1 MEAIMKKNTWRPLF
15 AVLCFILFFTTIA
28 MASEFQADVEQNMEA
43 VVRQGYI
50 WVKDG
55 TYRLEMEQLNGPDL
69 YIIVGVKSGTTQVV
83 LPAYKAY
90 VEMPSDSF
98 MSVINDPF
106 QSAEVT
112 AKKYEVK
119 KESKESVQGFN
130 CERQLIHHQ
139 GKGILRRWI
148 APELEFPIKIEQ
160 LLKEDYYVQLKNIE
174 KSPISKAQFQVPDGY
189 TMKTEEQVKA
199 LIDAD
204 PAVAAKIAAYK
215 KNRPRKYELRAM
227 LSGGD
232 TWNIILTSGTK
243 IRIKAR
249 PFGSSSAASWFAVPY
264 KGQTA
269 LKTRAQSTY
278 SGKNIVKED
287 PASGVDG
294 INIGAIQG
302 DYSVTVT
309 LIGKPPQVRAIQ
321 NVYTKKK
328 GQGSSWR
335 APRGYHRYQV
345 RLYALSDPAA
355 GVRFTAAGKKHQLK
369 IPDGQYREFS
379 YTDQDKL
386 SGLDIMMDYGKVKVV
401 CRTEYQSAT
410 TPHILLDEPFSSN
423 RPEKAASAP
432 ASSGA
437 GASTSKT
444 SSATS
449 PGTASITSQSVDSA
463 SRMVLVLDASGSMW
477 GQIKGRAKIE
487 IAKEVIC
494 DLIDAIPTNFQT
506 GLIVYGHRRKGD
518 CKDIEIMIPVDNHNV
533 AAMKAKVTAISPKGK
548 TPLSESVKRAAEA
561 LDYTEERATVILVS
575 DGLETCDIDPCDLS
589 AKLAM
594 SGVDLVVHVI
604 GFDISKEDQY
614 QLRCMADKTG
624 GLFLAA
630 SDAGSL
636 RDALFK
642 TVEEVKAPPAPVV
655 EDPGTAVLKGP
666 ASVPVGSAFTVKWEG
681 PNSRGDLIAV
691 VKKGE
696 RNIRYVDYAYTK
708 RGNPAKLTA
717 PGVVGDYELRY
728 VHGHSRKV
736 IGRAD
741 LKATPV
747 KASVKAPAAA
757 RVAVD
762 IEVTWQGPDYT
773 GDYIALAQP
782 GTDGHHRIYY
792 TYTRKG
798 SPLKLQAPS
807 DPGTYEL
814 RYILGK
820 SKEILAQTTIKI
832 QAATASV
839 QAPATAYVTSKFE
852 VEWKGPDNQG
862 DYIAI
867 AQPEKGPNHRIHY
880 TYTKKGSPLQLLAP
894 SDAGTYDVRYILS
907 QGHKLLAKTTIE
919 IKPVSASVQ
928 APATAAAASLID
940 VTWQGPNHQGDYIA
954 VVPPGQGA
962 NRRIKYTYTKKGS
975 PLQLRTSSDPGT
987 YDVIY
992 LMSQGKKV
1000 LARTAIEI
1008 QPVSA
1013 EINPPA
1019 TASVNTQIKIPWQGP
1034 GYDSDHITI
1043 SRPDQAPGSRL
1054 TYRYT
1059 NRGNPAVIKTP
1070 KKPGTYEVRYI
1081 LGQGKKVLA
1090 KKTITV
1096 K

>member
-1 MEAIMKKNTWRPLF
+1 
-15 AVLCFILFFTTIA
+15 
-28 MASEFQADVEQNMEA
+28 
-43 VVRQGYI
+43 
-50 WVKDG
+50 
-55 TYRLEMEQLNGPDL
+55 
-69 YIIVGVKSGTTQVV
+69 
-83 LPAYKAY
+83 
-90 VEMPSDSF
+90 
-98 MSVINDPF
+98 
-106 QSAEVT
+106 
-112 AKKYEVK
+112 
-119 KESKESVQGFN
+119 
-130 CERQLIHHQ
+130 
-139 GKGILRRWI
+139 
-148 APELEFPIKIEQ
+148 
-160 LLKEDYYVQLKNIE
+160 
-174 KSPISKAQFQVPDGY
+174 
-189 TMKTEEQVKA
+189 
-199 LIDAD
+199 
-204 PAVAAKIAAYK
+204 
-215 KNRPRKYELRAM
+215 
-227 LSGGD
+227 
-232 TWNIILTSGTK
+232 
-243 IRIKAR
+243 
-249 PFGSSSAASWFAVPY
+249 
-264 KGQTA
+264 
-269 LKTRAQSTY
+269 LKTRAQCTY
-278 SGKNIVKED
+278 TGKHIVKED

-294 INIGAIQG
+294 ITIGAIQG
-302 DYSVTVT
+302 DFSVTVT
-309 LIGKPPQVRAIQ
+309 LMGKPPQVRAIQ

-328 GQGSSWR
+328 GQGSSWM
-335 APRGYHRYQV
+335 APRGYHQYRV

-355 GVRFTAAGKKHQLK
+355 KVRFTAAGKKHQLN
-369 IPDGQYREFS
+369 IPGGQYREFS
-379 YTDQDKL
+379 YTDQDQL
-386 SGLDIMMDYGKVKVV
+386 SGLDIMMEYGKVKVV
-401 CRTEYQSAT
+401 CRAEYQSAT
-410 TPHILLDEPFSSN
+410 PPHILLDEPFSGN
-423 RPEKAASAP
+423 RPEKAVSAP

-437 GASTSKT
+437 GASASKT
-444 SSATS
+444 GSATS
-449 PGTASITSQSVDSA
+449 PGTASLTSQRVEST

-477 GQIKGRAKIE
+477 GQIKNRAKIE
-487 IAKEVIC
+487 IAKEVIG
-494 DLIDAIPTNFQT
+494 DLIDTIPATFQT

-518 CKDIEIMIPVDNHNV
+518 CNDIEIMLPVGKHNA
-533 AAMKAKVTAISPKGK
+533 AAMKAKVNAISPKGK

-561 LDYTEERATVILVS
+561 LQYTEERATVILVS

-594 SGVDLVVHVI
+594 SGVDLVIHVI
-604 GFDISKEDQY
+604 GFDIRKEDQY

-636 RDALFK
+636 RDALFQ

-666 ASVPVGSAFTVKWEG
+666 ASVPEGSAFTVKWEG

-696 RNIRYVDYAYTK
+696 QDIRYIDHAYTK
-708 RGNPAKLTA
+708 RGNPAELTA

-747 KASVKAPAAA
+747 NASITAPAAA
-757 RVAVD
+757 PVAVD
-762 IEVTWQGPDYT
+762 IEITWQGPDYT
-773 GDYIALAQP
+773 GDYIAIARP
-782 GTDGHHRIYY
+782 GTDGNHRIHYA
-792 TYTRKG
+792 YTRRG
-798 SPLKLQAPS
+798 SPLNLQAPS

-820 SKEILAQTTIKI
+820 SKEILARATIQI

-839 QAPATAYVTSKFE
+839 QAPATADVASRFE

-880 TYTKKGSPLQLLAP
+880 TYTKKGSPLKLLAP
-894 SDAGTYDVRYILS
+894 SDAGTYEVRYIMS
-907 QGHKLLAKTTIE
+907 QGHKLLAKTTID
-919 IKPVSASVQ
+919 IKAVGASVQ

-940 VTWQGPNHQGDYIA
+940 VTWQGPNNQGDYIA
-954 VVPPGQGA
+954 VVLPGQGA
-962 NRRIKYTYTKKGS
+962 DRRIHYTYTKKGS
-975 PLQLRTSSDPGT
+975 PLQLRTPSDPGT

-1000 LARTAIEI
+1000 LARSAIEI

-1013 EINPPA
+1013 EINPPV
-1019 TASVNTQIKIPWQGP
+1019 TASVNTHIKIPWQGP
-1034 GYDSDHITI
+1034 GYDSDYITI

-1059 NRGNPAVIKTP
+1059 KRGNPAVIKTP
-1070 KKPGTYEVRYI
+1070 KTPGTYEVRYI

>member
-1 MEAIMKKNTWRPLF
+1 MRKNIRLPLL
-15 AVLCFILFFTTIA
+15 AALCFILFFTTIA
-28 MASEFQADVEQNMEA
+28 MASEFRADVEQSRE
-43 VVRQGYI
+43 VTVRQGRI

-55 TYRLEMEQLNGPDL
+55 TYRLEMEQPNGPDL
-69 YIIVGVKSGTTQVV
+69 YIIVGAKPGTTQVV
-83 LPAYKAY
+83 LPSYKAY

-98 MSVINDPF
+98 MSVMNDPF

-112 AKKYEVK
+112 VKQYAVK
-119 KESKESVQGFN
+119 KEGKETVQGFN

-139 GKGILRRWI
+139 ESGILHRWI
-148 APELEFPIKIEQ
+148 ASELGFPIKIEQ

-174 KSPISKAQFQVPDGY
+174 KRPIPKAQFQVPVGY
-189 TMKTEEQVKA
+189 TLKTEEQIQA
-199 LIDAD
+199 LIEAD
-204 PAVAAKIAAYK
+204 PAVAAKMAAYK
-215 KNRPRKYELRAM
+215 KNRPRKSELRAM

-232 TWNIILTSGTK
+232 TWNIVLTPGTK

-249 PFGSSSAASWFAVPY
+249 PFGSSGAASWFAVPY

-269 LKTRAQSTY
+269 LKTKAQCTY
-278 SGKNIVKED
+278 SGENNVKED

-294 INIGAIQG
+294 LSIGAIQG
-302 DYSVTVT
+302 DFSVTVT
-309 LIGKPPQVRAIQ
+309 LIGKPPQVQAIQ
-321 NVYTKKK
+321 NVNTKKK
-328 GQGSSWR
+328 GQGSSWN
-335 APRGYHRYQV
+335 APRGYRRYHV
-345 RLYALSDPAA
+345 RLYGLSDPAA

-369 IPDGQYREFS
+369 ISDGQYREFS

-386 SGLDIMMDYGKVKVV
+386 NDLDIMMDYGKVKVV
-401 CRTEYQSAT
+401 CRAEYQSAT
-410 TPHILLDEPFSSN
+410 TAHILLDEPFSSN
-423 RPEKAASAP
+423 RPGKAASAP

-437 GASTSKT
+437 GASTSKIG
-444 SSATS
+444 SATS
-449 PGTASITSQSVDSA
+449 AGTAAASSPKGGSA

-477 GQIKGRAKIE
+477 GQIKGKAKIE
-487 IAKEVIC
+487 IAKEVIS
-494 DLIDAIPTNFQT
+494 DLIDTIPADFQT

-518 CKDIEIMIPVDNHNV
+518 CKDIEMMIPVGKHNA
-533 AAMKAKVTAISPKGK
+533 AAMNAKVAAISPKGK

-561 LDYTEERATVILVS
+561 LHYTKERATVILVS

-594 SGVDLVVHVI
+594 SGADFTVHVI
-604 GFDISKEDQY
+604 GFDISKDDQD
-614 QLRCMADKTG
+614 QLRCMADRTG
-624 GLFLAA
+624 GLFLTA

-636 RDALFK
+636 RNALFK

-655 EDPGTAVLKGP
+655 EDPGTAVLKAP
-666 ASVPVGSAFTVKWEG
+666 TSVPVGSAFTVKWEG

-757 RVAVD
+757 QVAVD

-773 GDYIALAQP
+773 GDYIAIAQP

-820 SKEILAQTTIKI
+820 SKEILAQATIKI

-839 QAPATAYVTSKFE
+839 QAPATADVASRFE

-867 AQPEKGPNHRIHY
+867 ARPEKGPNHRIHY

-894 SDAGTYDVRYILS
+894 SDPGTYDVRYILS

-919 IKPVSASVQ
+919 IKAVGASVQ

-940 VTWQGPNHQGDYIA
+940 VTWQGPNNQGDYIA

-962 NRRIKYTYTKKGS
+962 DRRIKYTYTKKGS
-975 PLQLRTSSDPGT
+975 PLQLRTPSDPGT

-1000 LARTAIEI
+1000 LASTSIEI
-1008 QPVSA
+1008 QPVTA
-1013 EINPPA
+1013 DINPPA
-1019 TASVNTQIKIPWQGP
+1019 TAGVDSQIKIPWQGP
-1034 GYDSDHITI
+1034 GYDSDQITI
-1043 SRPDQAPGSRL
+1043 SRPDEAPGGRL

-1059 NRGNPAVIKTP
+1059 KRGNPAVIKTP